1 MKENIPSLPCH
12 FVSEQGQVF
21 RKDEY
26 IDGRSGKIFQ
36 KRKGSWKKLHI
47 SIHTNRKG
55 KYPCPKV
62 HVCVKGITRSLKV
75 SRLVA
80 EAYIP
85 NPDNKPCVC
94 HKDNNPLNNRVNNLY
109 WGTYS
114 ENMQQCIRDG
124 RFSHN
129 STPGKIGQDSP
140 TSKYSNR
147 LKLRVFRYKRRH
159 PEILLRELSTKFK
172 MPLSVISKIIKGID
186 PITKP
191 YL

>member
-26 IDGRSGKIFQ
+26 IDGRF
-36 KRKGSWKKLHI
+36 
-47 SIHTNRKG
+47 
-55 KYPCPKV
+55 P
-62 HVCVKGITRSLKV
+62 
-75 SRLVA
+75 
-80 EAYIP
+80 
-85 NPDNKPCVC
+85 
-94 HKDNNPLNNRVNNLY
+94 
-109 WGTYS
+109 
-114 ENMQQCIRDG
+114 
-124 RFSHN
+124 HN

-172 MPLSVISKIIKGID
+172 MPISVISKIIKGID
-186 PITKP
+186 PVTKT

>member
-1 MKENIPSLPCH
+1 MKSNLSRWGLSRYYITKEGILYFKTLNKGWVKKP
-12 FVSEQGQVF
+12 F
-21 RKDEY
+21 RLLESK
-26 IDGRSGKIFQ
+26 
-36 KRKGSWKKLHI
+36 KRKKYTQSLL
-47 SIHTNRKG
+47 NDEG
-55 KYPCPKV
+55 KYV
-62 HVCVKGITRSLKV
+62 YGYLH
-75 SRLVA
+75 RLVA
-80 EAYIP
+80 LAWIP
-85 NPDNKPCVC
+85 NPNNYPIVC
-94 HKDNNPLNNRVNNLY
+94 HKDNVVTHNWYKNLY
-109 WGTYS
+109 WGTQKD
-114 ENMQQCIRDG
+114 NMQQCIRDG

>member
-1 MKENIPSLPCH
+1 MKKQVMEDNINGFPGYH
-12 FVSEQGQVF
+12 
-21 RKDEY
+21 
-26 IDGRSGKIFQ
+26 
-36 KRKGSWKKLHI
+36 
-47 SIHTNRKG
+47 
-55 KYPCPKV
+55 
-62 HVCVKGITRSLKV
+62 ITREGLLYSRYNKVGKLTKVYHKNKPYTRSNGYQQIVLKIRKLGLV
-75 SRLVA
+75 RRAYIHRLVA

-85 NPDNKPCVC
+85 NPLNKPCVC
-94 HKDNNPLNNRVNNLY
+94 HRDNNPLNNHYKNLY

-147 LKLRVFRYKRRH
+147 LKLRVFRYKHRH

>member
-1 MKENIPSLPCH
+1 M
-12 FVSEQGQVF
+12 
-21 RKDEY
+21 
-26 IDGRSGKIFQ
+26 
-36 KRKGSWKKLHI
+36 
-47 SIHTNRKG
+47 
-55 KYPCPKV
+55 
-62 HVCVKGITRSLKV
+62 
-75 SRLVA
+75 
-80 EAYIP
+80 IP
-85 NPDNKPCVC
+85 NPLNKPCVC
-94 HKDNNPLNNRVNNLY
+94 HKDNNPLNNRVSNLY

-147 LKLRVFRYKRRH
+147 LKLRVFRYKCRH

>member
-75 SRLVA
+75 LDC
-80 EAYIP
+80 Y
-85 NPDNKPCVC
+85 
-94 HKDNNPLNNRVNNLY
+94 
-109 WGTYS
+109 
-114 ENMQQCIRDG
+114 
-124 RFSHN
+124 
-129 STPGKIGQDSP
+129 
-140 TSKYSNR
+140 
-147 LKLRVFRYKRRH
+147 KL
-159 PEILLRELSTKFK
+159 LS
-172 MPLSVISKIIKGID
+172 
-186 PITKP
+186 
-191 YL
+191 

>member
-1 MKENIPSLPCH
+1 MKENLLPYYPSYYINEDGTE
-12 FVSEQGQVF
+12 VY
-21 RKDEY
+21 RKNSFISSKGKIYQKNKGSDWY
-26 IDGRSGKIFQ
+26 KLRIKVCSDGR
-36 KRKGSWKKLHI
+36 
-47 SIHTNRKG
+47 
-55 KYPCPKV
+55 PKV
-62 HVCVKGITRSLKV
+62 NLWKDNHRVKVRIQ
-75 SRLVA
+75 RLVA
-80 EAYIP
+80 LAWIP
-85 NPDNKPCVC
+85 NPENKPFVC
-94 HKDNNPLNNRVNNLY
+94 HKDNNPLNNHYKNLY
-109 WGTYS
+109 WGTPK
-114 ENMQQCIRDG
+114 ENAQQCIRDG